1 MYSCTLVLLYSYTL
15 TLFIPMKQN
24 IVSEDFSSNFFSKR
38 KKEKEKLNFWVNST
52 YLLLLSVITGLLLY
66 YVWIL
71 NVNATQWYNIRQ
83 LEIEKKNLMMEK
95 ERLDVKIAE
104 LQSLSNIMTE
114 EDLKNME
121 KVWEPDFL
129 VIKSDVQY
137 VYSWK

>member
-1 MYSCTLVLLYSYTL
+1 MNQ
-15 TLFIPMKQN
+15 K
-24 IVSEDFSSNFFSKR
+24 IVSEDFSKNFFSKR

-121 KVWEPDFL
+121 KVKKPDFL
-129 VIKSDVQY
+129 VVKDNVEY

>member
-1 MYSCTLVLLYSYTL
+1 MNQ
-15 TLFIPMKQN
+15 K
-24 IVSEDFSSNFFSKR
+24 IVSQDFSNNFFSKR

-52 YLLLLSVITGLLLY
+52 YLLLLSVITCLLLY

-104 LQSLSNIMTE
+104 LQSLSNIMTD
-114 EDLKNME
+114 EDLQNME
-121 KVWEPDFL
+121 KVEEPDFL
-129 VIKSDVQY
+129 VVKNDVQY
-137 VYSWK
+137 VYSSK